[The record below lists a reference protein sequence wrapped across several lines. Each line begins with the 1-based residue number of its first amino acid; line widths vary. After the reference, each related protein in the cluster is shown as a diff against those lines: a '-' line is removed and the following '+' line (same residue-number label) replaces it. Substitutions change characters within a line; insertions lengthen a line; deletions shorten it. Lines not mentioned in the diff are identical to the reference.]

1 MPFTVSRDLKV
12 TVGVPAVARWVKDLA
27 LSLQWPGFNPWPGVE
42 SYGPGVVA
50 AVVWL
55 AAMAWIQPP
64 VW

>member
-1 MPFTVSRDLKV
+1 MSILL
-12 TVGVPAVARWVKDLA
+12 GVPTVAQHVKDLA
-27 LSLQWPGFNPWPGVE
+27 LSLQWPGFNLWPGVE